1 LGTVIIL
8 YGTEE
13 IYRIFLDL
21 RRRESGKGEVEST
34 ISSLPA
40 GTLVMRLPRVRF
52 TVRRM
57 MVAVAVVAVIA
68 AGVDLSVIG
77 LALLILIRAARRPH
91 PVHRTTAILMTLL
104 TGVLLWANLR
114 PTAWQEEFGGVDCPP
129 GLDPVTRAMFW
140 RGWPLAPCMVCLDGL
155 RFHPSGVEQCVLA
168 LDGVLF
174 LVALY
179 ATKATCER
187 LLRWRRHCNL

>member
-1 LGTVIIL
+1 
-8 YGTEE
+8 
-13 IYRIFLDL
+13 
-21 RRRESGKGEVEST
+21 
-34 ISSLPA
+34 
-40 GTLVMRLPRVRF
+40 MRLPRVQF

-77 LALLILIRAARRPH
+77 LALVVLIRAARRPQ

-114 PTAWQEEFGGVDCPP
+114 PTAWQEEWNVDCPP

-140 RGWPLAPCMVCLDGL
+140 RGWPLAPWMVCIDGL
-155 RFHPSGVEQCVLA
+155 RVHPSGVGQCVLA

-187 LLRWRRHCNL
+187 ILRWRRHCNI